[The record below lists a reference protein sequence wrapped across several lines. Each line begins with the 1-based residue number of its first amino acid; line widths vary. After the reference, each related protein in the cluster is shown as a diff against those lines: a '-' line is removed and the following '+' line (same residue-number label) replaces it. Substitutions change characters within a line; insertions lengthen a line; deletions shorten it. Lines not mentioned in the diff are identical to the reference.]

1 MFRVT
6 RKDEHT
12 CVFAIG
18 LVCRMALPLLFAQF
32 TGWILQFLTTAEAV
46 FFSGD
51 VVWLLW
57 ILPELGN

>member
-1 MFRVT
+1 
-6 RKDEHT
+6 
-12 CVFAIG
+12 
-18 LVCRMALPLLFAQF
+18 MALPLLFAQF